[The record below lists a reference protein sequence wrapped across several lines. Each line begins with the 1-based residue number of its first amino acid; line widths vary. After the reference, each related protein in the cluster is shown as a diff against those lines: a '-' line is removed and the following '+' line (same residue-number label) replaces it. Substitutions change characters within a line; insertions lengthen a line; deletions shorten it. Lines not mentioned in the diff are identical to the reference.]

1 MVGLELYL
9 RKSLL
14 SPNAVKKQGIDSLD
28 VRLKPIKKGQ
38 HSTFSIITFFSVT
51 NLTEIETIKIV
62 NTNDKEIALEWK
74 PIVPVEMA
82 RHLKYEI
89 VYRKFLE
96 KFK

>member
-1 MVGLELYL
+1 MKNGT
-9 RKSLL
+9 LL
-14 SPNAVKKQGIDSLD
+14 NFFLSFLS
-28 VRLKPIKKGQ
+28 
-38 HSTFSIITFFSVT
+38 FSVK
-51 NLTEIETIKIV
+51 NLTEIETINIV

-89 VYRKFLE
+89 IYRKFLE